1 MAILLALCTFVLLL
15 VSLFMG
21 FMVLLQR
28 ANTNAGMGSA
38 FGGGVTESA
47 FGADTGNVLTRATVV
62 AATLFFVLTFGL
74 YLGRLHQHSE
84 KQALDRDKGSAPVL
98 KVDTSAMTRV
108 PDATAT
114 PVAPAAPAVPA
125 APVAP
130 ASPAVPATPVAPVVP
145 AVPAVPVAPATPA
158 PAAP

>member
-15 VSLFMG
+15 VSLFLG

-108 PDATAT
+108 PAVSAT
-114 PVAPAAPAVPA
+114 PATPAAPATPAVPAAPVVPVAPAVPA
-125 APVAP
+125 APV
-130 ASPAVPATPVAPVVP
+130 
-145 AVPAVPVAPATPA
+145 VPVAPATPA